1 MIDRYPHAPT
11 CHAKP
16 SAPGLL
22 CTCGAGKLNAAF
34 EAGKREADARAMAIV
49 EAAIKLDS
57 ETTVCPLCSHI
68 DNGDLSHPHVDTC
81 PLVVQGF
88 IDRDG
93 ERRG

>member
-1 MIDRYPHAPT
+1 MNDRYPHAPT
-11 CHAKP
+11 CSSHYSAHAN
-16 SAPGLL
+16 
-22 CTCGAGKLNAAF
+22 CDCGAERERDAF